1 MNDVKPVSSNRRWL
15 VPALLLVVLA
25 QVGVLVGEWAIAHY
39 PLWRGEPLRLRVQ
52 PVDPRDLFRG
62 NYARL
67 DYDLSPL
74 PMELGEAFFE
84 RGDVVYV
91 QLTEAGEDGWRAA
104 SIHAQPPAEK
114 PFLRARIKRVSSGEY
129 REFTGMSEDGE
140 PQYERLSLSGAYH
153 LRYGIEAWFAP
164 KLKAQQMEYDLRQ
177 GGWAVLSVADSG
189 RAALVAV
196 EPDQGE
202 SDNSEPD
209 TAEAAGTEQGGDVDG
224 QQ

>member
-39 PLWRGEPLRLRVQ
+39 PLWKGEPLRLRVQ

-74 PMELGEAFFE
+74 PMELGEGFFE

-104 SIHAQPPAEK
+104 SIHSRPPAEK
-114 PFLRARIKRVSSGEY
+114 PFLRARIKRVSTGEY
-129 REFTGMSEDGE
+129 REFTGTGEDGE
-140 PQYERLSLSGAYH
+140 PQYERLSLTGAYH

-164 KLKAQQMEYDLRQ
+164 KLKAQQLERDLRQ
-177 GGWAVLSVADSG
+177 GGWAVISVADSG
-189 RAALVAV
+189 RAALVKI
-196 EPDQGE
+196 EPDK
-202 SDNSEPD
+202 SEPD
-209 TAEAAGTEQGGDVDG
+209 TTEAAGTEQGDGVDG

>member
-1 MNDVKPVSSNRRWL
+1 MNDIKQGGHGKRFL

-25 QVGVLVGEWAIAHY
+25 QVLVLVGEWAVAHY
-39 PLWRGEPLRLRVQ
+39 PIWKGEPLRLRVQ

-74 PMELGEAFFE
+74 PMELGEGHFDK
-84 RGDVVYV
+84 GDVVYV
-91 QLTEAGEDGWRAA
+91 RLTEAGDGGWRAA
-104 SIHAQPPAEK
+104 SIHARPPAEK

-129 REFTGMSEDGE
+129 REFTGMDDDGK
-140 PQYERLSLSGAYH
+140 PQYERLSLTGAYH

-164 KLKAQQMEYDLRQ
+164 KLKAQQLERDLRQ

-189 RAALVAV
+189 RAALVTV
-196 EPDQGE
+196 EPDNPAPTGE
-202 SDNSEPD
+202 
-209 TAEAAGTEQGGDVDG
+209 AGDD
-224 QQ
+224 